1 MTDATSMHADDSVAR
16 RRAVDTSRSFIVR
29 APAGAGKTELLVQ
42 RFLALLA
49 VVPAPE
55 AVVAITFTV
64 RAAGEMRARIVA
76 ALAGAAAGV
85 APDGEHGQRTHA
97 LALAALARDRA
108 RGWDLPDNPAR
119 LQIQTI
125 DALCSRL
132 AHRMPVLARLG
143 AGLGATERPRPLYV
157 AAARML
163 LDQIED
169 PRAGPHLARLLLH
182 VDGDERA
189 LVGLVADMLAERD
202 RWLRHVASEAG
213 VQRAMLERDL
223 RDTVADALGAL
234 AAATPDWLAAEL
246 PPLAAAAAAAVPADA
261 ESALRACAG
270 LTAMP
275 PPDVAA
281 LPQWLGLA
289 DLLLT
294 DGGEPRRQLRAEQG
308 FVPNG
313 DAGLREAMLGV
324 LRRLADE
331 PAWVRRL
338 AGVRRLPPPAYD
350 DAQWEICDALL
361 NVLPYAAACLRVT
374 FAEAGAADFT
384 EIAHAALR
392 ALGEP
397 DAPTD
402 LALALDQ
409 RIEHLL
415 VDEFQDTSFTQLELL
430 ARLTAGWQPGDGRTL
445 FLVGDPMQSIY
456 RFREAEVALFERVER
471 HGLGT
476 LAPEPLALRRNFRAQ
491 AGLVDWVNAT
501 FARVFPAP
509 GESDAHVPFTPALA
523 PRPALEGV
531 AVQIHAVAPD
541 AEVARIL
548 AILAD
553 TRRERADATIAVL
566 VRARE
571 QLAPLVAALRAN
583 GISFRGVD
591 IEPLAGAQVVQDLH
605 ALTRAL
611 LHLADRVAWLAV
623 LRAPWCGL
631 SLADLHALVR
641 DHAEQTVWQAIVEE
655 RGRARLSDDGQRRL
669 SRLKRVLADALA
681 ERGRHPLRCWIE
693 GAWTALG
700 GAACVRTAAEWA
712 NAQRYLRLLETLDA
726 GGEPARLEEID
737 EALADLYA
745 DADPE
750 GDERLQLMTIHRAKG
765 LEFDTVIVPSLG
777 RSPGRTPER
786 LLTVLEQPRGTS
798 SRLLVAPLGPGGEPD
813 PVARYLRHVDAC
825 AEAEEA
831 TRLLYVAAT
840 RARERLHLLGSA
852 GRSGR
857 PRRDSLLARLW
868 PVLADAFGEVPAPA
882 EEARAAKAAP
892 PRAPLRRLP
901 SGWVPPGTPPPRLW
915 PVPEP
920 ELPET
925 PEFAWVSDVARHV
938 GRAVH
943 RALDRIGKDG
953 RGRWD
958 ALGAREQE
966 ARLRGL
972 LRELGTPAGQLDAAT
987 ARAAAAIRNTLE
999 DPRGQWLLEHAH
1011 ADARSEH
1018 ELSAWIDGRLVTGT
1032 LDRTFVDEHGVRWI
1046 VDFKTGVHEGGSVE
1060 RFLDEEVERYRPQLE
1075 RYARLMR
1082 RLDRRPLRVGIY
1094 FPLMRA
1100 WREWEP

>member
-1 MTDATSMHADDSVAR
+1 MTEADDSAAR
-16 RRAVDTSRSFIVR
+16 RRALDAARSFIVR

-76 ALAGAAAGV
+76 ALAGAAAGSV
-85 APDGEHGQRTHA
+85 PADEHARSTHA

-108 RGWDLPDNPAR
+108 RAWDLADNPAR

-143 AGLGATERPRPLYV
+143 ADLRVTERPRPLYL

-163 LDQIED
+163 LEQLEE
-169 PRAGPHLARLLLH
+169 PGAGPHLARLLLH

-189 LVGLVADMLAERD
+189 LTVLIADMLAERD
-202 RWLRHVASEAG
+202 RWLRHVAREGG
-213 VQRAMLERDL
+213 VQRAILERDL
-223 RDTVADALGAL
+223 ADTVGDAL
-234 AAATPDWLAAEL
+234 AALAATTPAWLAVEL
-246 PPLAAAAAAAVPADA
+246 PALAASAAARAPADA
-261 ESALRACAG
+261 PAALRACAD
-270 LTAMP
+270 LAAMP
-275 PPDVAA
+275 APEPAA
-281 LPQWLGLA
+281 LPQWHGLA
-289 DLLLT
+289 ELLLT
-294 DGGEPRRQLRAEQG
+294 GEGDLRRQLRAEHG
-308 FVPNG
+308 FAG
-313 DAGLREAMLGV
+313 DASAGAREAMLGV

-338 AGVRRLPPPAYD
+338 ADVRRLPPPAYG
-350 DAQWEICDALL
+350 DAQWEVCDALL
-361 NVLPYAAACLRVT
+361 QVLPFAAASLRVM
-374 FAEAGAADFT
+374 FAEAGVADFT

-476 LAPEPLALRRNFRAQ
+476 LAPEPLALSRNFRTQ
-491 AGLVDWVNAT
+491 AALVAWVNDT
-501 FARVFPAP
+501 FARLFPAP
-509 GESDAHVPFTPALA
+509 DESDAHVPFTPALA
-523 PRPALEGV
+523 PRTALPGA
-531 AVQIHAVAPD
+531 AVRIHAVEGE

-548 AILAD
+548 QILAE
-553 TRRERADATIAVL
+553 TRREQPAARVAVL

-571 QLAPLVAALRAN
+571 HLGPLVAALRAA
-583 GISFRGVD
+583 GLSFRGVD
-591 IEPLAGAQVVQDLH
+591 IEPLAGVPAVQDLY

-611 LHLADRVAWLAV
+611 LHLADRIAWLAV

-631 SLADLHALVR
+631 SLADLHALVHE
-641 DHAEQTVWQAIVEE
+641 HAEQTVWQAVVGE

-681 ERGRHPLRCWIE
+681 DRGRHSLRRWIE

-700 GAACVRTAAEWA
+700 GAACLRTGAEWA
-712 NAQRYLRLLETLDA
+712 NAQRYLRLLEDLDA
-726 GGEPARLEEID
+726 GGEPTRLEEID
-737 EALADLYA
+737 EALAELYA

-777 RSPGRTPER
+777 RSPGRAPER
-786 LLTVLEQPRGTS
+786 LLTVLEQARGTAT
-798 SRLLVAPLGPGGEPD
+798 RLLVAPIGAGGEAD
-813 PVARYLRHVDAC
+813 PVARYLRHLDARSD
-825 AEAEEA
+825 AEEA
-831 TRLLYVAAT
+831 VRLLYVAAT
-840 RARERLHLLGSA
+840 RARDRLCLLASTGRGS
-852 GRSGR
+852 R

-868 PVLADAFGEVPAPA
+868 PVVGDAFGGAAAARREAPVAAGGPA
-882 EEARAAKAAP
+882 
-892 PRAPLRRLP
+892 RAPLRRLP
-901 SGWVPPGTPPPRLW
+901 SGWELPGTPPPKLW
-915 PVPEP
+915 RMPEP
-920 ELPET
+920 DVAEA
-925 PEFAWVSDVARHV
+925 PEFTWVGDVARHV

-958 ALGAREQE
+958 ALGPREQE

-972 LRELGTPAGQLDAAT
+972 LRELGTPGGQLDAAT

-999 DPRGQWLLEHAH
+999 DTRGRWLLEQAH

-1018 ELSAWIDGRLVTGT
+1018 ELSAWIDDRLVAGT

-1082 RLDRRPLRVGIY
+1082 RIDRRPLRVGIY
-1094 FPLMRA
+1094 FPLLRA
-1100 WREWEP
+1100 WREWEA